1 MSRFIYIIF
10 ALLIFTHCSID
21 NKSGIWLD
29 KNKPNSKIELSKIN
43 FDKKLT
49 YVEFRENVVLYAK
62 KSRYPKIIKN
72 ND

>member
-1 MSRFIYIIF
+1 MSKFTY
-10 ALLIFTHCSID
+10 LIFFIFILTHCSID

-29 KNKPNSKIELSKIN
+29 KHKPNSNIELSKIN

-49 YVEFRENVVLYAK
+49 FVEFRKNVVLYAK
-62 KSRYPKIIKN
+62 KSRYPNIIKN